1 MARQKG
7 LIKYE
12 GNLGGISHYRQKGVK
27 DHLARL
33 ANGPS
38 AEQIASDP
46 AFQRT
51 RENNAEFKGCALVG
65 KALRQSFAKLIRSS
79 ADSFITGRLVGIMK
93 QINLQDT
100 VNARGKRSIA
110 ISLGADKLKDFQF
123 NRALSLDTIFSPK
136 YGVSSVAAKNEATLT
151 VQPFTPIDAMAI
163 PQGATHFRLI
173 MAIASLSD
181 YEYDDLEK
189 SYVAVEPTEDGISE
203 MVFSQYLPVD
213 QAVTA
218 AIALTATLPGSPTM
232 STTSGLVAAI
242 GLEFYQEVNGVQY
255 LFAQGN
261 ASKFVE
267 VFV

>member
-79 ADSFITGRLVGIMK
+79 ADSFITGRLVGVMK
-93 QINLQDT
+93 QINLQDS

-110 ISLGADKLKDFQF
+110 ISLGADKLKNFQF
-123 NRALSLDTIFSPK
+123 NRALSLDTLFSPN
-136 YGVSSVAAKNEATLT
+136 YAVASVAAKNEATLT
-151 VQPFTPIDAMAI
+151 VQPFQPIDAMAI

-173 MAIASLSD
+173 VAIASLSD
-181 YEYDDLEK
+181 YAYDPLEK
-189 SYVAVEPTEDGISE
+189 SYGPVLAVEDGLSE
-203 MVFSQYLPVD
+203 MAYSAYLPVD
-213 QAVTA
+213 QPVASVT
-218 AIALTATLPGSPTM
+218 ALTATLPGAPTL
-232 STTSGLVAAI
+232 SATTGLVVAI
-242 GLEFYQEVNGVQY
+242 GLEFYQEVNGLHY